1 MTGGSVPAKLH
12 PVPHGLTDRPR
23 RLARLRFQLLGL
35 LGLEREPPAASALD
49 EAAAL
54 APHLERALRRV
65 AAAAEEV
72 CESWAAGLDLDEP
85 VERLRAE
92 LRVAGEFEVR

>member
-1 MTGGSVPAKLH
+1 MHAVTP
-12 PVPHGLTDRPR
+12 GLSDRPR

-35 LGLEREPPAASALD
+35 LGRERMSPAMPPLD

-92 LRVAGEFEVR
+92 LRVAAEFEVRG